1 MESKGTGRKSA
12 TRTVGHFVML
22 PGAVLRSPGYRALS
36 HTARSLLVDIAMQYK
51 GGNNGALV
59 ACEKY
64 LRPLGWQSKDV
75 ISRKV
80 KELLEKGL
88 MIKTRQGGLNS
99 PSLFALSFHNLDRDN
114 RHEPGMAVAFPK
126 LRGNYKSYVETPTP
140 SRGPNLIKIGP
151 SPGGKRART
160 TPSRGPVLPIKKAM
174 STPPDGEY
182 LEVTICPLDLSA
194 TDTPTHFPSR
204 VDQTR
209 LSSAS

>member
-12 TRTVGHFVML
+12 KRTVGHFVML
-22 PGAVLRSPGYRALS
+22 PNTVLRSPGYRALS

-64 LRPLGWQSKDV
+64 LRPLGWKSKDV
-75 ISRKV
+75 ISRSV

-88 MIKTRQGGLNS
+88 LIKTRQGGLNS

-160 TPSRGPVLPIKKAM
+160 TPSRGPVLPIKTAM

-182 LEVTICPLDLSA
+182 LEVTICPLNLSA

-204 VDQTR
+204 VAQTR